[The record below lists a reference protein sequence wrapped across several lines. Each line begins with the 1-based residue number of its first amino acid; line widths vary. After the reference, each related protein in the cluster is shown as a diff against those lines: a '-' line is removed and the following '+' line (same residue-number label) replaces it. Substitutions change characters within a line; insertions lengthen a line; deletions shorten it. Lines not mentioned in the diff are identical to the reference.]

1 MTKLV
6 VLALDDIEW
15 ISDELLSYLKSK
27 GLVTILDLVSSP
39 ISILREFGLSNI
51 DSTRLIERSFEN
63 LDNCRRGTDV
73 NRIGMSRL
81 KISTGSLAVDSI
93 LGGGVSTGRV
103 TDFFGESG
111 TGKTQL
117 CFQICLNT
125 QLLSGDRKDV
135 VFVDT
140 AGTFRPER
148 ISEISSGI
156 LDRNILF
163 RNIFLVTAR
172 TSHEQ
177 VEVLRNIKNFDSPTG
192 VRTLIIDTLTENFV
206 YDYQEDKNLVG
217 RQSALT
223 HHLHDLAITA
233 IDDDIAVIVTNTVR
247 SRLSDGK
254 DSTLVETGGLT
265 VSQGAHVRVRLE
277 KVKGELTARMENTD
291 LSARFKIGK
300 KGIEDVVI

>member
-1 MTKLV
+1 LV

-15 ISDELLSYLKSK
+15 ISDELRSYLKQR
-27 GLVTILDLVSSP
+27 GLVTILDLALSPVSV
-39 ISILREFGLSNI
+39 LREFGLNDSDSN
-51 DSTRLIERSFEN
+51 RLIERSFEN
-63 LDNCRRGTDV
+63 LDNCRRGVEV

-81 KISTGSLAVDSI
+81 KISTGSLAVDDI

-125 QLLSGDRKDV
+125 HLLSGDRKDV

-148 ISEISSGI
+148 ISEISRGI

-163 RNIFLVTAR
+163 RHIFLVTAR

-177 VEVLRNIKNFDSPTG
+177 VEVLRNLKNFDSPTG

-206 YDYQEDKNLVG
+206 YDYQEDKNIIG
-217 RQSALT
+217 RQSALAR
-223 HHLHDLAITA
+223 HLHDLALMA

-247 SRLSDGK
+247 TRLSDEK

-265 VSQGAHVRVRLE
+265 VSHGAHVRVRLE
-277 KVKGELTARMENTD
+277 KTNGALTAKIDNTD
-291 LSARFKIGK
+291 LSARFKIWE
-300 KGIEDVVI
+300 KGIADVGI